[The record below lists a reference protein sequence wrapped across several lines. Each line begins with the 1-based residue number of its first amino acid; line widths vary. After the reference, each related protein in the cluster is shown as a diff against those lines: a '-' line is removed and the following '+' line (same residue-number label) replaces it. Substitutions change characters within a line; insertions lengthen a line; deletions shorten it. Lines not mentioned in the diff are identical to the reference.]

1 MSSEPLLSNRKASQI
16 FFALLHKRMRPAGLA
31 KQLDF
36 DKEEVG
42 KLLDRMER
50 VGMVLRDRGIYEVD
64 WERFVSV
71 FVRNAMA
78 IYSTAM
84 PWKYMPYYLEREP
97 DDFIEAACARGEREL
112 AKIKVKLGDND
123 LFRNIIKQYFLT
135 LAKEVSAPEDYFD
148 DLRVVD
154 AVDEFEY
161 GLLKLDPLLRR
172 HGRKDADAKEL
183 GKILRDWTQQV
194 QAYDTPTGE
203 ALRTAFERE
212 LLIE

>member
-16 FFALLHKRMRPAGLA
+16 FFSLLRKRMRLAGLA
-31 KQLDF
+31 KLLEL

-42 KLLDRMER
+42 KLLERMER
-50 VGMVLRDRGIYEVD
+50 VGMVLRDRGIFEVD
-64 WERFVSV
+64 WERFASV

-112 AKIKVKLGDND
+112 AKIKVKLADND
-123 LFRNIIKQYFLT
+123 LFRGIVKQYFLT
-135 LAKEVSAPEDYFD
+135 LAKEVSAPEDYFE
-148 DLRVVD
+148 DLRVMD

-161 GLLKLDPLLRR
+161 GLLKLEPLLRR
-172 HGRKDADAKEL
+172 HARKDADAKEL
-183 GKILRDWTQQV
+183 NKILRDWTKQV

-203 ALRTAFERE
+203 ALRTAFERN
-212 LLIE
+212 LLTE